1 MDRREA
7 ARHWLVSTAL
17 AYLGTPYR
25 WGGDD
30 PSGFD
35 CSGLVLECL
44 ASVGL
49 ADASDLSADGLYHQ
63 FEKYMVSDPGHGC
76 LAFLLDANGHA
87 RHVGICLDRWH
98 LISAGGGD
106 REVVTPSE
114 AWERNAYVRIR
125 LTPPRGPCR
134 RICDPLFVIETERAD

>member
-1 MDRREA
+1 MDVQKA
-7 ARHWLVSTAL
+7 ARRWLVRTAL

-49 ADASDLSADGLYHQ
+49 AGAEDLSADGLYRR
-63 FEKYMVSDPGHGC
+63 FEKYIVSDPGHGC
-76 LAFLLDANGHA
+76 LAFLLDAKGRA
-87 RHVGICLDRWH
+87 QHVGICLDRWH
-98 LISAGGGD
+98 MISAGGGD
-106 REVVTPSE
+106 CEVGTPAD
-114 AWERNAYVRIR
+114 AWRRNAYVRIR
-125 LTPPRGPCR
+125 PVPAARARR
-134 RICDPLFVIETERAD
+134 RICDPLAVLET